1 MQHETAFKWQGHQKS
16 VTDENISNAAAEKC
30 PQSKSIQF
38 HWVKIKFCKSG
49 KHSDVAVFSS
59 QFFGGMKYRESFGRV
74 DGVNGSCEG
83 LNLKKSAEAFS
94 PNCPSQEVIRDD
106 EGGLGQARV
115 F

>member
-1 MQHETAFKWQGHQKS
+1 MQHETDFKWQDHQKS

-49 KHSDVAVFSS
+49 
-59 QFFGGMKYRESFGRV
+59 RV

-94 PNCPSQEVIRDD
+94 PNCPSQEVIRDG